1 LRLRWG
7 HVPTPDI
14 STNDEPQFVNPVR
27 VIKKEAVLPHMP
39 EQLAKDSDDPMSEL
53 TQRIAGEVVLSDDAG
68 ATLRKWREDFNVS
81 QSELSDVLGVSNS
94 VVSDYESGRRAS
106 PGIGVVRRIV
116 EALVEIDMR
125 RGGDT
130 LRRYRRILG
139 AGFEGGAVKDLRDY
153 DTPVPLDKFH
163 DTIDAREI
171 VSKDTEIKGHTVV
184 DSLEAI
190 KSFSGEEFAQL
201 YGWSTER
208 ALVFTN
214 ITRGESPL
222 VAVRV
227 TSLKPSAVVLHGI
240 SRGDISRISEEIA
253 RLEDVSL
260 SYTTKE
266 MDDMIERL
274 GDV

>member
-1 LRLRWG
+1 
-7 HVPTPDI
+7 
-14 STNDEPQFVNPVR
+14 
-27 VIKKEAVLPHMP
+27 MP
-39 EQLAKDSDDPMSEL
+39 EQLAKDTEEPTQEI

-81 QSELSDVLGVSNS
+81 QSELSNALGVSNS
-94 VVSDYESGRRAS
+94 VISDYESGRRAS
-106 PGIGVVRRIV
+106 PGTGVVRRIV

-125 RGGDT
+125 RGGAA

-153 DTPVPLDKFH
+153 ETPVPLDDFH
-163 DTIDAREI
+163 DAVDARQI
-171 VSKDTEIKGHTVV
+171 IGKDTEIKGHTVV

-190 KSFSGEEFAQL
+190 RSFSGEEFAQL

-240 SRGDISRISEEIA
+240 SRGEISRISEEIA
-253 RLEDVSL
+253 RLEDVAL
-260 SYTTKE
+260 SYTTKDMDE
-266 MDDMIERL
+266 MLESL
-274 GDV
+274 GEMEVQ

>member
-1 LRLRWG
+1 
-7 HVPTPDI
+7 
-14 STNDEPQFVNPVR
+14 
-27 VIKKEAVLPHMP
+27 MP
-39 EQLAKDSDDPMSEL
+39 EQLAKKPAEEL

-68 ATLRKWREDFNVS
+68 ATLRKWREDFDVS
-81 QSELSDVLGVSNS
+81 QSELSETLDVSNS

-116 EALVEIDMR
+116 EALVEIDLR
-125 RGGDT
+125 RGGET

-153 DTPVPLDKFH
+153 EKPIALDEFR
-163 DTIDAREI
+163 DVIDARSI
-171 VSKDTEIKGHTVV
+171 VDNKREIKGHTVV
-184 DSLEAI
+184 DSVEAI
-190 KSFSGEEFAQL
+190 RTFSGEEFAQL

-227 TSLKPSAVVLHGI
+227 TNLKPSAVVLHGI
-240 SRGDISRISEEIA
+240 SRGDISKIAEQIA
-253 RLEDVSL
+253 RLEGVSL
-260 SYTTKE
+260 SYTTTDLDE
-266 MDDMIERL
+266 VLERL
-274 GDV
+274 EEV

>member
-1 LRLRWG
+1 
-7 HVPTPDI
+7 
-14 STNDEPQFVNPVR
+14 
-27 VIKKEAVLPHMP
+27 MP
-39 EQLAKDSDDPMSEL
+39 EQITKDSDEPAQEI

-81 QSELSDVLGVSNS
+81 QSELSDALGVSNS

-106 PGIGVVRRIV
+106 PGTGVVRRIV

-125 RGGDT
+125 RGGAA
-130 LRRYRRILG
+130 LSRYRRILG

-153 DTPVPLDKFH
+153 DTPVPLGEFH
-163 DTIDAREI
+163 DAIDAREI
-171 VSKDTEIKGHTVV
+171 VGERTEIKGHTVV

-190 KSFSGEEFAQL
+190 RSFSGEEFAQL

-240 SRGDISRISEEIA
+240 DRGEISRISEEIA
-253 RLEDVSL
+253 RLEGVAL
-260 SYTTKE
+260 SYTTKDIDGMLE
-266 MDDMIERL
+266 SLEDMEAR
-274 GDV
+274 

>member
-1 LRLRWG
+1 
-7 HVPTPDI
+7 
-14 STNDEPQFVNPVR
+14 
-27 VIKKEAVLPHMP
+27 MP
-39 EQLAKDSDDPMSEL
+39 EQLAREPAEEL

-81 QSELSDVLGVSNS
+81 QSELSETLEVSNS

-116 EALVEIDMR
+116 EALVEIDLR
-125 RGGDT
+125 RGGET

-153 DTPVPLDKFH
+153 EKPVALDEFQ
-163 DTIDAREI
+163 DAIGARTIVDN
-171 VSKDTEIKGHTVV
+171 KKEIKGHTVV
-184 DSLEAI
+184 DSVEAI
-190 KSFSGEEFAQL
+190 RTFSGEEFAQL

-227 TSLKPSAVVLHGI
+227 TNLKPSAVVLHGI
-240 SRGDISRISEEIA
+240 SRGDVSKVSEEIA
-253 RLEDVSL
+253 RLEGVSL
-260 SYTTKE
+260 SYTTTDLDE
-266 MDDMIERL
+266 VLESL
-274 GDV
+274 EEV

>member
-1 LRLRWG
+1 MPKQ
-7 HVPTPDI
+7 VAK
-14 STNDEPQFVNPVR
+14 EPA
-27 VIKKEAVLPHMP
+27 E
-39 EQLAKDSDDPMSEL
+39 EL

-68 ATLRKWREDFNVS
+68 ATLRKWREDFDVS
-81 QSELSDVLGVSNS
+81 QSELSEALDVSNS

-116 EALVEIDMR
+116 EALVDIDLQ
-125 RGGDT
+125 RGGET

-153 DTPVPLDKFH
+153 EKPVPLDRFH
-163 DTIDAREI
+163 DAVDARGI
-171 VSKDTEIKGHTVV
+171 VEEHDEIKGHTVI
-184 DSLEAI
+184 DSMEAI
-190 KSFSGEEFAQL
+190 RSFSGEEFAQL

-227 TSLKPSAVVLHGI
+227 TNLKPSAVVLHGI
-240 SRGDISRISEEIA
+240 SRGEVSKVSEEIA
-253 RLEDVSL
+253 RLEGVSL
-260 SYTTKE
+260 SYTTTELGEVLDGLKE
-266 MDDMIERL
+266 
-274 GDV
+274 V

>member
-1 LRLRWG
+1 
-7 HVPTPDI
+7 
-14 STNDEPQFVNPVR
+14 
-27 VIKKEAVLPHMP
+27 MP
-39 EQLAKDSDDPMSEL
+39 EQLAKDNKKPTQEL

-81 QSELSDVLGVSNS
+81 QSELSDALGVSNS

-116 EALVEIDMR
+116 EALVEIDMQ
-125 RGGDT
+125 RGGDV

-139 AGFEGGAVKDLRDY
+139 AGFEGSAVKDLRDY
-153 DTPVPLDKFH
+153 ETPVPLGEFH
-163 DTIDAREI
+163 DAIDAREI
-171 VSKDTEIKGHTVV
+171 VGDKTEIKGHTVV

-190 KSFSGEEFAQL
+190 RSLSGEEFAQL

-240 SRGDISRISEEIA
+240 SRGEISRISEEIA
-253 RLEDVSL
+253 RLEGVAL
-260 SYTTKE
+260 SYTTMDMDE
-266 MDDMIERL
+266 MLENL
-274 GDV
+274 GDI

>member
-1 LRLRWG
+1 
-7 HVPTPDI
+7 
-14 STNDEPQFVNPVR
+14 
-27 VIKKEAVLPHMP
+27 MP
-39 EQLAKDSDDPMSEL
+39 EQLAKEPTEEL

-81 QSELSDVLGVSNS
+81 QSELSEALGVSNS

-106 PGIGVVRRIV
+106 PGTGVVRRIV

-125 RGGDT
+125 RGGAT

-139 AGFEGGAVKDLRDY
+139 AGFEGGAIKDLRDY
-153 DTPVPLDKFH
+153 EKPVPLGRFH
-163 DTIDAREI
+163 DKVGAREI
-171 VSKDTEIKGHTVV
+171 VGGDTEIKGHTVV

-190 KSFSGEEFAQL
+190 RSFSGEEFAQL

-240 SRGDISRISEEIA
+240 DRGEISRISEEIA
-253 RLEDVSL
+253 RLEGVAL
-260 SYTTKE
+260 SYTTKDTDE
-266 MDDMIERL
+266 MLDSLEE
-274 GDV
+274 V

>member
-1 LRLRWG
+1 
-7 HVPTPDI
+7 
-14 STNDEPQFVNPVR
+14 
-27 VIKKEAVLPHMP
+27 MP
-39 EQLAKDSDDPMSEL
+39 EQLTKDTKKPTEEL

-81 QSELSDVLGVSNS
+81 QSELSDALGVSNS
-94 VVSDYESGRRAS
+94 VVSDYESGRRSS

-116 EALVEIDMR
+116 EALVEIDLR
-125 RGGDT
+125 RGGET
-130 LRRYRRILG
+130 LRRYRRIVG
-139 AGFEGGAVKDLRDY
+139 AGFEGGAVKDIRDY
-153 DTPVPLDKFH
+153 ETPVPLDEFH

-171 VSKDTEIKGHTVV
+171 VGERTEIKGHTVV
-184 DSLEAI
+184 DSMEAI
-190 KSFSGEEFAQL
+190 RSFSGEEFAQL

-253 RLEDVSL
+253 RLEGVSL
-260 SYTTKE
+260 SYTTKD
-266 MDDMIERL
+266 MDEILESL